1 MHKLNVAV
9 LRGGPS
15 SEYEVSLKTG
25 ASILKH
31 MPEKYKAHDIHISKD
46 GIWHKDGL
54 ERDPARALVNMD
66 VVINAMHGEYGEDGK
81 VQRILDRIGV
91 PYTGSGAM
99 VSALGMNKILSKK
112 AFENHGIKTPY
123 YLAIKRED
131 DLSEKVSHVFH
142 HFLFPVVVKPASAG
156 SSVGV
161 TIVKKFP
168 DLESALIK
176 ALEISESALVEEYIK
191 GREATCG
198 VAENF
203 RNEKIY
209 SFPPAEIVYPA
220 TAEFFDYQAKYS
232 DGDTA
237 AKEIV
242 PGNFSEKEKHEIQ
255 KLAKLVHESLGLRHY
270 SRTDFMIHPRRGI
283 YVLEV
288 NTLPGMTPASLL
300 PKSLEAVGC
309 SYPDFIDHLISLA
322 ISKV

>member
-1 MHKLNVAV
+1 MIHKLNVAV

-31 MPEKYKAHDIHISKD
+31 MPEKYKAHDIHISKT
-46 GIWHKDGL
+46 GVWHKEGL
-54 ERDPARALVNMD
+54 ERDPARALAHMD

-81 VQRILDRIGV
+81 VQKILDRIGI

-99 VSALGMNKILSKK
+99 ASALGMNKILSKK

-123 YLAIKRED
+123 YAVVTRED
-131 DLSEKVSHVFH
+131 DLEEKIKHTFH
-142 HFLFPVVVKPASAG
+142 HFMLPVVVKPSSAG

-168 DLESALIK
+168 DLESALRK
-176 ALEISESALVEEYIK
+176 ALEISEAALIEEYIK

-198 VAENF
+198 VADNF
-203 RNEKIY
+203 RNEKTY
-209 SFPPAEIVYPA
+209 TFPPAEIRPKKGD
-220 TAEFFDYQAKYS
+220 FFNFESKYS
-232 DGDTA
+232 DDGA
-237 AKEIV
+237 EEIC
-242 PGNFSEKEKHEIQ
+242 PGNFSEKEKQEIQ
-255 KLAKLVHESLGLRHY
+255 RLAKLVHESLGLRHY

-283 YVLEV
+283 FVLEV
-288 NTLPGMTPASLL
+288 NTLPGLTPASLL

-309 SYPDFIDHLISLA
+309 SYADFIEHLIQLA
-322 ISKV
+322 INK